1 MRERSRYL
9 GLLPNGSLFSQNA
22 PSLQDLDP
30 TENKMKVQL
39 YLAIALAFLLAPF
52 GLAQSDTPGHEV
64 SIGYSFLHDNFGND
78 RNGFVASFSERMKDR
93 LWIKAEVSGNYQHE
107 LLLGARQVD
116 FVHAV
121 LAGPEFKF
129 RKDAKLIP
137 WAHFL
142 IGMTI
147 NNRPEVE
154 LGTPFFSFRRNS
166 DIGFGFQPGGGVDY
180 YVSQRFAIR
189 LGADYRHAYSGFNG
203 NDFLRLHGGVTV
215 RF

>member
-1 MRERSRYL
+1 M
-9 GLLPNGSLFSQNA
+9 
-22 PSLQDLDP
+22 
-30 TENKMKVQL
+30 ENKMKVHVCL
-39 YLAIALAFLLAPF
+39 VIVLAFLCAPF
-52 GLAQSDTPGHEV
+52 ASAQSDTPGHEV
-64 SIGYSFLHDNFGND
+64 SIGYSFLHNNVGNN

-93 LWIKAEVSGNYQHE
+93 LWIKAEVSGNYRHE
-107 LLLGARQVD
+107 LFLATRQVD

-129 RKDAKLIP
+129 RTADAKLIP

-154 LGTPFFSFRRNS
+154 LGTPFLIFRRNS

-180 YVSQRFAIR
+180 FFSERFGIR
-189 LGADYRHAYSGFNG
+189 VGADYRHAYSGFNG
-203 NDFLRLHGGVTV
+203 NDFLRLHSGLVL